1 MATSANRDVK
11 MTLSVETLGADEVK
25 KLQSTVAG
33 LAKEGGDAAP
43 EFQKLADEIGRL
55 GEQSAAL
62 QAFQQLSGVTA
73 ELAARQEQ
81 AAQAS
86 SDLGSKLQAAEK
98 DAKAAAAS
106 QGLVAA
112 ALTEARDASSK
123 TRDALA
129 RLIGQTAEAKKAD
142 ESYGQTVSDL
152 RLKKVEQRAEIER
165 LTASMEE
172 ADTQVTQ
179 AEAAQKKL
187 AASYA
192 FAAREAK
199 SAEAA
204 LRENQSG
211 TSAAANAAELLWV
224 STGNVA
230 AAQAELVQSLN
241 QAGKAAQTMQERVDA
256 LAARERELEG
266 IRAFEKQYQ
275 EARKLEQAAQYVKEL
290 TQELDR
296 VELAANEAAD
306 AAKQSGDK
314 ISNAFKT
321 VGVRSAEELRAEI
334 SQVRAA
340 MQTLQAASSQTGAAL
355 DGAFNAGNARIKE
368 LERDIREVSG
378 TLTMADKA
386 AGLFKNSMWQIT
398 AGNIVADGVGYLVN
412 KVKELG
418 AAFLGAIVD
427 GDQMRR
433 GLNAI
438 YKDAAVTASQI
449 EFLRKSSSESGVAFG
464 ALSGEF
470 VKFSASM
477 KLANV
482 PLEQSNNLFN
492 AVTAASASLGLG
504 SEATA
509 GALNALGQ
517 MASKGTVSLEELR
530 QQLGDRLPGAMGLTA
545 KGLGITEAQLIK
557 LVESGGLATRDFIVP
572 FTRAL
577 EGLKGEIDGLVPAFD
592 RFKGTLSEMSQGV
605 GDAGGVTLLTGALKL
620 LGGVAGTVALGLS
633 QMMEGLFL
641 MGAATVAFYQQ
652 LKGDAGA
659 WDFFNQQVAASSSRL
674 DKQKESL
681 LNFIAPSEAA
691 AASTKGHAAAL
702 TQNTAEVVKS
712 INANASL
719 SAEQKLAS
727 LSTALAGDATLDAS
741 AKMVQYNVAAAE
753 LIKKQEG
760 QTEAYAKSAKA
771 AKEQGDTLVA
781 LAKLTGDATEIQNA
795 STQAAEL
802 HSAALDK
809 VAASQASETVMLVA
823 QKAELLASAAT
834 RKLSAEDI
842 RAEAEALDNKIT
854 KSQAE
859 TEQARQSALAQ
870 KAELFER
877 QLATA
882 ALKDHSAEVG
892 KFKTAMN
899 EAAATLKN
907 YELLSVNG
915 KKTDEEVAAARRAL
929 VTATVLYRDA
939 LTDLISKT
947 ELETR
952 AKTAN
957 LQLASAQAKA
967 GADHSLA
974 LAAEARSR
982 GDTATAIYYEIK
994 AREQNIAVLKLEIE
1008 IRDLEAK
1015 AALATIELKRKSID
1029 AMTDEGKKKL
1039 EILDIEKKLIDIKLI
1054 ASGATKD
1061 AITVL
1066 EREIDALR
1074 NGVDLRG
1081 KSKGAI
1087 DAETGSRYTNVTAI
1101 DRQTSA
1107 LEAQNT
1113 AQERANA
1120 AIEKAIALEDKRLN
1134 RDKEGF
1140 SLDTGGRRVNMDV
1153 QNQRSVYENARSQG
1167 LDEAQALQISR
1178 QFIDS
1183 LGRQI
1188 GGAQANSAKGE
1199 NWGTELQKA
1208 IDKQVLRNAGS
1219 KATSTFAEPKVSQPP
1234 LDSATANAATTD
1246 TSALISDYQQQLN
1259 AATARGDTGDIAE
1272 LKAEIARLKAGN
1284 GGTPIGTPLTTTVNI
1299 NLNSTTQRVNTDA
1312 DGARVLQ
1319 EVLSQL
1325 GNARSTSSR

>member
-1 MATSANRDVK
+1 MATSNNRDVK

-25 KLQSTVAG
+25 KLQDSVSR
-33 LAKEGGDAAP
+33 LADEGGQAAP

-386 AGLFKNSMWQIT
+386 AGLFKNSMGQIT

-438 YKDAAVTASQI
+438 YKDAGTTAAQI
-449 EFLRKSSSESGVAFG
+449 EFLRRSSSESGVAFG
-464 ALSGEF
+464 MLSGEF

-482 PLEQSNNLFN
+482 PLEQSNNLFK

-504 SEATA
+504 AEATA
-509 GALNALGQ
+509 GTLNALGQ
-517 MASKGTVSLEELR
+517 MASKGTVSMEELR

-545 KGLGITEAQLIK
+545 TGLGITESQLIK

-641 MGAATVAFYQQ
+641 VGAATVAFYQQ

-781 LAKLTGDATEIQNA
+781 LATLTGDATAIQNA

-842 RAEAEALDNKIT
+842 KTEVEALDKKIT
-854 KSQAE
+854 KSKAE

-877 QLATA
+877 QLAVE
-882 ALKDHSAEVG
+882 ALKNHSAEID
-892 KFKTAMN
+892 KLKAAM
-899 EAAATLKN
+899 AAAASTLQE
-907 YELLSVNG
+907 YERLALNG
-915 KKTDEEVAAARRAL
+915 KKTDDDVAAARREL
-929 VTATVLYRDA
+929 TRATVLYKDS
-939 LTDLISKT
+939 LTDAIRNLDT
-947 ELETR
+947 ETR
-952 AKTAN
+952 SKSASLQLTISQSSTAQKHAEVMAAQARSIGDVTTATFYDIQAKEASIKTIR
-957 LQLASAQAKA
+957 LQIQLAS
-967 GADHSLA
+967 LE
-974 LAAEARSR
+974 AEA
-982 GDTATAIYYEIK
+982 
-994 AREQNIAVLKLEIE
+994 ARETIKLKLAELTGTD
-1008 IRDLEAK
+1008 DLTAS
-1015 AALATIELKRKSID
+1015 KRRIL
-1029 AMTDEGKKKL
+1029 EVEL
-1039 EILDIEKKLIDIKLI
+1039 EIIKIKL
-1054 ASGATKD
+1054 AGND
-1061 AITVL
+1061 AAKETIKGIENEVT
-1066 EREIDALR
+1066 ALR
-1074 NGVDLRG
+1074 NGASAREGNTSSVSG
-1081 KSKGAI
+1081 
-1087 DAETGSRYTNVTAI
+1087 N
-1101 DRQTSA
+1101 TSA
-1107 LEAQNT
+1107 RKDNSAAMQAQADAMDLMATKYKLSSQYTENEIAALDRLT
-1113 AQERANA
+1113 AATERATA
-1120 AIEKAIALEDKRLN
+1120 AENKRLN

-1140 SLDTGGRRVNMDV
+1140 SLDTGGKRVNMDV
-1153 QNQRSVYENARSQG
+1153 QNQRSVYENAKSQG

-1219 KATSTFAEPKVSQPP
+1219 KATST
-1234 LDSATANAATTD
+1234 SATD
-1246 TSALISDYQQQLN
+1246 TGALISDYQQQLN
-1259 AATARGDTGDIAE
+1259 DATARGDTGDIAD

-1284 GGTPIGTPLTTTVNI
+1284 GGMPIGTPLTTTVNI

-1325 GNARSTSSR
+1325 GNAKSTSSR